1 MMKFYELFGNDE
13 REWIRELD
21 SGQWATRDEAEQAA
35 KDAVELTALVSK
47 ALRLVDSMGH
57 QTTCRFSGCSCGAAL
72 NEARYRGEFLK
83 MWRDHKAIIERYEGG
98 KG

>member
-1 MMKFYELFGNDE
+1 MKFYDPEITDIGINMRQME
-13 REWIRELD
+13 N
-21 SGQWATRDEAEQAA
+21 GGYVTRDDAEQAA

-98 KG
+98 K